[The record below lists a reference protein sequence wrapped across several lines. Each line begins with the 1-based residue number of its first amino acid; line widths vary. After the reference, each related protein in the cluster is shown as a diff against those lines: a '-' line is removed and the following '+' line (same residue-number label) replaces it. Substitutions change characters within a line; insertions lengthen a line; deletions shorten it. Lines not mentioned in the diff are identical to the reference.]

1 MPDEICRQAQWM
13 AKPKS
18 IPGTP
23 SPSIVTAAAQAIQTV
38 DKIPEWATLVAKAL
52 MKALWERDPY
62 TYGHCRRV
70 ARTSRLLGQ
79 AAGLNERDQKV
90 IEFSSMFHDI
100 GKMGIPDH
108 ILLKPGRL
116 TREEMALMMAHP
128 VKSEEIIAPLV
139 EVPFFKAMLPGIRHH
154 HERIDGR
161 GYPDGVI
168 GDQIPLIARI
178 ILIADTYD
186 AMTTTR
192 PYRKG
197 MDPEVAYKELQ
208 TFAGRQFDAKLV
220 EVFLK
225 AHPRCEAHEEE
236 ITEEFL
242 SANYRRVA

>member
-1 MPDEICRQAQWM
+1 MT
-13 AKPKS
+13 KPKDQS
-18 IPGTP
+18 
-23 SPSIVTAAAQAIQTV
+23 AAPRNTLVEAAGSAIITLDQT
-38 DKIPEWATLVAKAL
+38 PEWATLIAKTL

-70 ARTSRLLGQ
+70 ARTSRLLSQ
-79 AAGLNERDQKV
+79 AAGLNERDQRI

-116 TREEMALMMAHP
+116 TREEMAIMMAHP

-139 EVPFFKAMLPGIRHH
+139 EVPFFKSMLPGIRHH
-154 HERIDGR
+154 HERIDGK
-161 GYPDGVI
+161 GYPDGIV
-168 GDQIPLIARI
+168 GEKIPLIARI

-197 MDPEVAYKELQ
+197 MEPEVAYKELQ
-208 TFAGRQFDAKLV
+208 TFAGRQFDDKLV

-225 AHPRCEAHEEE
+225 AHPKWGAPEEE

-242 SANYRRVA
+242 SANYRRAA

>member
-1 MPDEICRQAQWM
+1 MN
-13 AKPKS
+13 KPK
-18 IPGTP
+18 GP
-23 SPSIVTAAAQAIQTV
+23 SLAQAAGQAIVTL
-38 DKIPEWATLVAKAL
+38 DKIPDWASLVAKTL

-70 ARTSRLLGQ
+70 ARTARLLAQ
-79 AAGLNERDQKV
+79 SAGLNEKDQKI

-116 TREEMALMMAHP
+116 TREEMAIMMSHP
-128 VKSEEIIAPLV
+128 VRSEEIIAPLV
-139 EVPFFKAMLPGIRHH
+139 DVPFFKSMLPGIRHH
-154 HERIDGR
+154 HERIDGK
-161 GYPDGVI
+161 GYPDGIV
-168 GDQIPLIARI
+168 GEKIPLIARI
-178 ILIADTYD
+178 ILISDTYD

-197 MDPEVAYKELQ
+197 MEPDVAYKELQ
-208 TFAGRQFDAKLV
+208 TFAGRQFDPKLV
-220 EVFLK
+220 EIFLK
-225 AHPRCEAHEEE
+225 AHPTWDAHEEE